1 MAKDIYSLLGCF
13 GAFIKQNKSPLL
25 SRFKLNDNDIA
36 YTVDEDGS
44 ANNGF
49 AGKYVI
55 VTDRQIVVFFVDKK
69 EISETCINRD
79 RRVWKVIKKSHYTDN
94 LTEYPDG
101 EIVNVITLDFYD
113 GGEIS
118 FFRPAGKDKV
128 IMGKEFDK
136 LVALIKEG
144 KLMTL

>member
-13 GAFIKQNKSPLL
+13 GEFIKESKSPLL
-25 SRFKLNDNDIA
+25 SKFNLQDNDIV

-44 ANNGF
+44 PNNGF

-55 VTDRQIVVFFVDKK
+55 VTDKQIIVFFIDKK
-69 EISETCINRD
+69 EISETRINRD

-94 LTEYPDG
+94 LDEYPDG
-101 EIVNVITLDFYD
+101 EIVNVITLDFYN

-118 FFRPAGKDKV
+118 FFRPAGKQKV

-136 LVALIKEG
+136 LVALIKEE